1 MTLDV
6 NFGVHLKFLDFTLVL
21 HSIIVHGCNCLIK
34 IISPLAML
42 IVHNSDFPLYV
53 LHGNTLLFITLL
65 LSPYLNDSIH
75 NLIES
80 TAKFSLASKHFG
92 PTVYTFVL
100 VIGKC
105 ETGMKRR
112 PRGI

>member
-6 NFGVHLKFLDFTLVL
+6 NFGVHPKFLDFTLFL
-21 HSIIVHGCNCLIK
+21 HSIIVNGCSCLIK

-42 IVHNSDFPLYV
+42 IVHNSDFSLEV
-53 LHGNTLLFITLL
+53 LHGNTLLFIMLL
-65 LSPYLNDSIH
+65 LFPYLNNPIY

-105 ETGMKRR
+105 ETGIKRR